1 MNLHKV
7 RALPNICASTSYKS
21 LVIDFRCTN
30 RTVLTILQVYIK
42 YNDRLSCNLR
52 NLFPKVCYRKKNL
65 LTSITGNL

>member
-30 RTVLTILQVYIK
+30 GIVSTILQVYIK

-52 NLFPKVCYRKKNL
+52 NLFLRYVIGKRIY
-65 LTSITGNL
+65 